1 MRITFFMRI
10 ILSAIFAVLLLGP
23 TGPAFADSKGGD
35 PVKTAMA
42 ALKKNHFEEAVSVL
56 SSALGTPAASTATFN
71 LAFGTALLEGAKLHR
86 DLYALS
92 LKFHTGYLKR
102 LTTAKVRERSRYAR
116 LYLAE
121 ALLLSDKAGRF
132 YKAASQLEKFIADR
146 KVDAADKDVARAVLA
161 LAFHKQGKKKK
172 ALVLWAS
179 IKTTDPEVL
188 SELASAYALSDV
200 KRKESLSLAE
210 RALSLSKGGPT
221 PRTIKNLLGVHAKE
235 GLIDEGLKL
244 LRATDLKAHSF
255 EETIGENKVIRF
267 YDISLLKNLS
277 DFYATAGVEYLKKA
291 AKLKKTA
298 GIANFYLGN
307 AYSLLG
313 RYGASNKALRAA
325 IDSGRIPTQLKHK
338 AEVMLAEN
346 TYARGKKTK
355 AVNRL
360 RELSTAG
367 SAPALLAEVLFA
379 CAEMGQSCSGT
390 AIRAEHLLSGSGGGK
405 RLTYLSHALGSYHLS
420 TKDYAGALTYL
431 EGARDKSN
439 KNKVEFNSPVL
450 LTMLAEAYY
459 GTKQFSE
466 ALEIFFEMSSHF
478 QALRQLQVTL
488 QGIYSIEQKSAGDV
502 KIQ

>member
-1 MRITFFMRI
+1 MRIF
-10 ILSAIFAVLLLGP
+10 LSIIFAVLLFAP
-23 TGPAFADSKGGD
+23 TNPVFAGDPGND
-35 PVKTAMA
+35 PVKKAMA
-42 ALKKNHFEEAVSVL
+42 ALKKNHFEEAVSSL

-71 LAFGTALLEGAKLHR
+71 LAFGTALLENAKLHR

-102 LTTAKVRERSRYAR
+102 LVNAKVKERSRYAR

-121 ALLLSDKAGRF
+121 TLLLGDKAGRF
-132 YKAASQLEKFIADR
+132 FKAESQLNKFLADK
-146 KVDAADKDVARAVLA
+146 KVAAADKDVARAVLA

-172 ALVLWAS
+172 ALSLWAS
-179 IKTTDPEVL
+179 IKTTDPEAL
-188 SELASAYALSDV
+188 SEIAAAYALSDV
-200 KRKESLSLAE
+200 KRKESLALGK
-210 RALSLSKGGPT
+210 RALSLSKRTPT
-221 PRTIKNLLGVHAKE
+221 PRTLKNLLGVHTKE

-244 LRATDLKAHSF
+244 LGAADLKAHSF

-277 DFYATAGVEYLKKA
+277 DFYATAGVEYLKRA
-291 AKLKKTA
+291 AKVKKTA

-313 RYGASNKALRAA
+313 RFGASNKALRAA
-325 IDSGRIPTQLKHK
+325 MDSGRLPAQLKHK
-338 AEVMLAEN
+338 AEVILTEN
-346 TYARGKKTK
+346 TYARGKKTE
-355 AVNRL
+355 AVKRL
-360 RELSTAG
+360 KELSTAG
-367 SAPALLAEVLFA
+367 SSPTLMAEVLFT
-379 CAEMGQSCSGT
+379 CANTRQNCSGT
-390 AIRAEHLLSGSGGGK
+390 IIRAEHLLSGPGGGK
-405 RLTYLSHALGSYHLS
+405 GVGYLSHAVGTYHLS

-439 KNKVEFNSPVL
+439 KNKVEFNSPRL
-450 LTMLAEAYY
+450 LTMLAETYY

-478 QALRQLQVTL
+478 QAVRQLQVTL